1 MFLLHPARILF
12 SFIVSRTSELVDVK
26 ELEDVKLQV
35 ENNYVRKRLP
45 HLKESMFTS
54 QEHVGFH

>member
-35 ENNYVRKRLP
+35 ESNYVRKRLP
-45 HLKESMFTS
+45 HLKESMLAS
-54 QEHVGFH
+54 EEHVGFH